1 MRHSVYL
8 SIIVLCFTA
17 SLSAAGTPT
26 YTGKV
31 APNAVFDKIWID
43 YDITEN
49 DTKGLK
55 IHLKFT
61 ANGMKEMDAF
71 VAVYFEYNDE
81 MGGFVKDKNKRMY
94 STAGDVALYMAIK
107 PAYDPAVYSDLQLFM
122 PYNELDLEPGEYDL
136 TMDIKV
142 IYKAGGIISPLT
154 KHNFEYTKPGS
165 PTINTDTWVNA
176 IFENLWVDYDVTEN
190 GQYGMRVHVKC
201 KLVELKDVEC
211 YLGLYFEKKTG
222 EKIIG
227 TKTEFRSKTGQLAVY
242 KLLKPAYKESVY
254 SDIQLFI
261 PYSEF
266 NLSKGRHDL
275 KLSADIIYKNG
286 DLIKHLKTHDFWFEK

>member
-142 IYKAGGIISPLT
+142 IYKANKAVSIETALL
-154 KHNFEYTKPGS
+154 F
-165 PTINTDTWVNA
+165 
-176 IFENLWVDYDVTEN
+176 
-190 GQYGMRVHVKC
+190 
-201 KLVELKDVEC
+201 LVC
-211 YLGLYFEKKTG
+211 
-222 EKIIG
+222 KIIKVHYLVKVLCCYRYG
-227 TKTEFRSKTGQLAVY
+227 WNR
-242 KLLKPAYKESVY
+242 
-254 SDIQLFI
+254 I
-261 PYSEF
+261 
-266 NLSKGRHDL
+266 
-275 KLSADIIYKNG
+275 
-286 DLIKHLKTHDFWFEK
+286 